1 MIALLAQEYGR
12 GLHCAVFQLSPM
24 IALHSSVLQN
34 VTMIAMYCIV
44 LDHTCLITL
53 YWFTVQFFNA
63 MIADIA
69 V

>member
-1 MIALLAQEYGR
+1 
-12 GLHCAVFQLSPM
+12 M

-44 LDHTCLITL
+44 LDLTCLITL